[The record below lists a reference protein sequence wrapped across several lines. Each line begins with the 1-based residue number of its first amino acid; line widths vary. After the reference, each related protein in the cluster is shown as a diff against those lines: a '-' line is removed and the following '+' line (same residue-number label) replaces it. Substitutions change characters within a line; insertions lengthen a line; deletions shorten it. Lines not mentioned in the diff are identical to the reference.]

1 MVDHAAHVTRCA
13 CAVAS
18 VRSLRMSMGNI
29 LVAVVFSLVGFAA
42 FRYGKKNSEVRPML
56 LGAALMVYGY
66 FVSNVWL
73 SLLVGCVLTALIFFP
88 R

>member
-1 MVDHAAHVTRCA
+1 MIPSSNLTPAPSVT
-13 CAVAS
+13 AS
-18 VRSLRMSMGNI
+18 AGGGEFYSFL
-29 LVAVVFSLVGFAA
+29 AW
-42 FRYGKKNSEVRPML
+42 KKVL

>member
-1 MVDHAAHVTRCA
+1 M
-13 CAVAS
+13 
-18 VRSLRMSMGNI
+18 SLGNI
-29 LVAVVFSLVGFAA
+29 LVVVFFSLVGFAA
-42 FRYGKKNSEVRPML
+42 FRYGKKDGEVRPML
-56 LGAALMVYGY
+56 LGVALMVYGY